1 MTKFGW
7 ADALKSE
14 ETTRRGFLAPGSS
27 VLLPIVIT
35 LLAGGLRFYKLG
47 SKSLWLD
54 EIITA
59 EVSIKGLGNIIRFSI
74 TDTGPL
80 PLAYLF
86 EYFSQLFGRSEF
98 LVRLPSVLFGIGAIP
113 LVYMLGHR
121 LFHSTRAG
129 AAAAVLLTFSA
140 FHHYYS
146 QEARGYALYALL
158 AVLSVLLLQS
168 ALEKRRWKSWIIY
181 GVCCALLVYTTYF
194 GVFIILANLIY
205 GLLLI
210 LRESRSGNGG
220 QTAKSRVLGLLL
232 VTLVVGLMLLP
243 WVVLNYPVHQAYGAG
258 RSPYSLTQM
267 AHYLYATLLQF
278 SNGAKSLLIGMVGVA
293 TIGAVL
299 HREARQKLFYVYVIL
314 VFLLPLAVIYLTQA
328 GHFLSPRYLI
338 AALPFTLLLA
348 AAGLERIGELIARIP
363 GRAVPL
369 RLAHH
374 FGLGIVCGL
383 CLVYLLPGIAKM
395 HQTIGREKQN
405 WKAACRY
412 VTEHVRPDDLIIG
425 GINLGPLCV
434 YHYIDPALRPSVV
447 FGAYSIDEVNSLLK
461 TGQRTW
467 YLTAY
472 YDSDQGVQ
480 LHQWIGEHF
489 TEQAMYPGTAS
500 NVYVFLKSIPSQ

>member
-1 MTKFGW
+1 M
-7 ADALKSE
+7 KSE
-14 ETTRRGFLAPGSS
+14 KTARRGFLAPGSS

-59 EVSIKGLGNIIRFSI
+59 EVSSKGLGNIIRFSI

-98 LVRLPSVLFGIGAIP
+98 FVRFPSALFGIGAIP
-113 LVYMLGHR
+113 LVYMLGKR

-129 AAAAVLLTFSA
+129 TIAAGLLAFSA

-158 AVLSVLLLQS
+158 AVLSVWLLQS
-168 ALEKRRWKSWIIY
+168 ALEKRNWKSWIIY
-181 GVCCALLVYTTYF
+181 GVCCVLLVYTTYF

-210 LRESRSGNGG
+210 LKESRSSNGG
-220 QTAKSRVLGLLL
+220 PSAKPGVLALLL
-232 VTLVVGLMLLP
+232 VTLIVGLVLLP
-243 WVVLNYPVHQAYGAG
+243 WVVLNYPVHKAYGAG
-258 RSPYSLTQM
+258 RSPYSLPQM
-267 AHYLYATLLQF
+267 ANYLYATLLQF
-278 SNGAKSLLIGMVGVA
+278 SNGPKSLLIGMLGAA

-299 HREARQKLFYVYVIL
+299 HREARQKLFYIYVIL

-338 AALPFTLLLA
+338 AALPFMLLLA

-374 FGLGIVCGL
+374 FSLGIVCGL
-383 CLVYLLPGIAKM
+383 CLVYLLPGIAKI
-395 HQTIGREKQN
+395 HQTIGWEKQN

-412 VTEHVRPDDLIIG
+412 VAEHVRPDELIIG

-434 YHYIDPALRPSVV
+434 YHYIDPTLRPSVV
-447 FGAYSIDEVNSLLK
+447 FGAYSIDNVKSLLK
-461 TGQRTW
+461 TGRRTW
-467 YLTAY
+467 YLTGY

-480 LHQWIGEHF
+480 LHRWIGEHF
-489 TEQAMYPGTAS
+489 TQQEMYPGTSS
-500 NVYVFLKSIPSQ
+500 NVYVFLQSATSQ